1 MTPEDKNNQ
10 APKVDNSALRREP
23 VARTENIVPKKV
35 EHDELIPPI
44 AQVGST
50 DKSEK
55 KTDDPHMPPPAAA
68 ALATT
73 QNAEPMTPEKQAL
86 IDKKKKKMQKK
97 KMFVLLTLF
106 LFGLVFL
113 FAIAFF
119 LIYSVTDPANN
130 PFIRLF
136 GLEVE
141 EWIPFLINIISVF
154 FGLLTFASFFVGL
167 IGMFKIG
174 AAPKDNIAAKKK
186 GMAMAM
192 VGSMLLIVFIVAW
205 MFTYIWLDGKKGV
218 YSEPTE
224 YIQTE
229 PADVSALTAP
239 LVVKF
244 DASLIERSVPVQKE
258 IISYVWTFGDGDKQ
272 TGQTVSHEYLRKGE
286 VDGSY
291 EVTLRVRFKDVKTGE
306 EGSQDFHKTV
316 VFTNEKVAA
325 AFTSSADGG
334 PYPLEVEFDATD
346 SRDPDGTIIQYMWDF
361 DGDGDFD
368 DGSGKI
374 VNYTFNQTGEYDVK
388 LKVVD
393 NSNDY
398 AITNKPIIVTEL
410 IESKAVINTDN
421 DSGNYYINKEYTFD
435 GSGSSSPSGAIT
447 KFSWDFGDGGKATGR
462 TVTYTYAKLGTY
474 VVVLE
479 TEDLEKKKAVSS
491 IEIQIKKPDS
501 APRAVITPNP
511 GFADQNKTYIEG
523 TAPFSVNL
531 NALASTDEDD
541 DIVEYEWDF
550 DSDGTIDA
558 AGDVAAFT
566 YNSAGEYKATL
577 FVTDAAGN
585 KTSQSVTVKV
595 EKQGLKARISASSLE
610 GEVPH
615 VVTFDASSSAYPEG
629 RIISYQWDFGDGS
642 NPRFDDSQIAYE
654 YTRVGEFKPVVTV
667 KTDDGKEA
675 TATVIINVR
684 PVSVRACFTMSSA
697 SGAAPLEVIFDSG
710 CSTGTVSQ
718 YTWKINGVNTPS
730 IPPHRLTHTFE
741 TVGTYNVELTVRD
754 NDGVIDR
761 FTDTVTVQNE

>member
-1 MTPEDKNNQ
+1 MDTQPT
-10 APKVDNSALRREP
+10 PKVDNSAMRREP
-23 VARTENIVPKKV
+23 QSRTENIVPKKN
-35 EHDELIPPI
+35 ETPHDELIPPI

-55 KTDDPHMPPPAAA
+55 KTVDDPHLPPQVAP
-68 ALATT
+68 TST
-73 QNAEPMTPEKQAL
+73 QQNAEPVPPDKQAM

-205 MFTYIWLDGKKGV
+205 MFTYIWLDGKKGAYAPSV
-218 YSEPTE
+218 E
-224 YIQTE
+224 YILTE
-229 PADVSALTAP
+229 PSDVSALTAP
-239 LVVKF
+239 LIVKF
-244 DASLIERSVPVQKE
+244 DASLIERAVSPVQKE

-272 TGQTVSHEYLRKGE
+272 TGQTVSHEYLRKGA

-291 EVTLRVRFKDVKTGE
+291 EVTLRVRFKDIKTGE
-306 EGSQDFHKTV
+306 EGSQDFHKTI

-325 AFTSSADGG
+325 AFTASADGG
-334 PYPLEVEFDATD
+334 PFPLEVEFDATD
-346 SRDPDGTIIQYMWDF
+346 SRDPDGTIIQYLWDF
-361 DGDGDFD
+361 DGDDNFD

-374 VNYTFNQTGEYDVK
+374 VNYTFNQTGEYDVR

-398 AITNKPIIVTEL
+398 AITSKPITVTEL
-410 IESKAVINTDN
+410 IESKAVINTDSG
-421 DSGNYYINKEYTFD
+421 SGNYYINKEYTFD
-435 GSGSSSPSGAIT
+435 GSGSSSPSGAVT
-447 KFSWDFGDGGKATGR
+447 KYNWDFGDGGKATGR
-462 TVTYTYAKLGTY
+462 TVTYTFTKLGTY

-558 AGDVAAFT
+558 SGDVAAFT
-566 YNSAGEYKATL
+566 YNSAGEYRATL

-585 KTSQSVTVKV
+585 KTSQTLTVKV
-595 EKQGLKARISASSLE
+595 EKQGLKARMSASSLE

-615 VVTFDASSSAYPEG
+615 VVTFDASGSAYSEG
-629 RIISYQWDFGDGS
+629 RIISYQWNFGDGS

-654 YTRVGEFKPVVTV
+654 YTRVGEFKPTVAV

-675 TATVIINVR
+675 TATVTINVR
-684 PVSVRACFTMSSA
+684 PISVRACFTMNSA
-697 SGAAPLEVIFDSG
+697 SGTAPLEVIFDSG

-730 IPPHRLTHTFE
+730 VPPHRLKTTF
-741 TVGTYNVELTVRD
+741 TDLGTYEIELTVRD
-754 NDGVIDR
+754 HDGVIDR
-761 FTDTVTVQNE
+761 FTDSVTVQNE